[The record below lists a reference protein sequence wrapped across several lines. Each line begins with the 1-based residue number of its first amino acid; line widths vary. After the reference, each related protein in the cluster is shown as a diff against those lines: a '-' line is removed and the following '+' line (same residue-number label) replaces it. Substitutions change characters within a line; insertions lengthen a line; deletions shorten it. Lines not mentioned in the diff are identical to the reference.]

1 MKCKKSVIYL
11 YSGILLIVPGIL
23 FILLENFYYQYVDTN
38 GLLHE
43 SLFLPLGALSLLLG
57 SLVIFFSILLE
68 IRKTKK

>member
-1 MKCKKSVIYL
+1 VL
-11 YSGILLIVPGIL
+11 GIL

-68 IRKTKK
+68 IRKAKK